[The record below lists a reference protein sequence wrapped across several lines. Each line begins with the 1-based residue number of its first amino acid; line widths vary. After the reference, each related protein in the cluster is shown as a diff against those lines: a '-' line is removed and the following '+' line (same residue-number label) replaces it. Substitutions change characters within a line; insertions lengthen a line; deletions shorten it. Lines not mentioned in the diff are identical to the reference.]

1 MNVPRAKQRSSSFR
15 INFKLF
21 AISPELWVILN
32 TQAKNAIAM
41 VENRLGFELQED
53 DRQQIP
59 LFPDLDV
66 LATVQSPYEFRQ
78 LFATDKLHIPAA
90 KITNTL
96 QYIIEKSDIR
106 SERTGEL
113 LHINARRFRYTTGTR
128 AAKEGFGE
136 LVIAE
141 LLDHTD
147 TQNAGVYIKNIPEH
161 VKKLDEA
168 VGFQL
173 APYAQAF
180 VGVLVD
186 SERGAHRGNDPA
198 SRIRTE
204 IGHGVGTCGEH
215 GFVVP
220 MFLFLATPACIS
232 SLGWMAP
239 MRMSIRGCSTSV
251 NG

>member
-1 MNVPRAKQRSSSFR
+1 
-15 INFKLF
+15 
-21 AISPELWVILN
+21 
-32 TQAKNAIAM
+32 M

-168 VGFQL
+168 VGF
-173 APYAQAF
+173 
-180 VGVLVD
+180 
-186 SERGAHRGNDPA
+186 N
-198 SRIRTE
+198 
-204 IGHGVGTCGEH
+204 
-215 GFVVP
+215 
-220 MFLFLATPACIS
+220 
-232 SLGWMAP
+232 
-239 MRMSIRGCSTSV
+239 
-251 NG
+251 

>member
-1 MNVPRAKQRSSSFR
+1 MP
-15 INFKLF
+15 
-21 AISPELWVILN
+21 
-32 TQAKNAIAM
+32 QA
-41 VENRLGFELQED
+41 

-66 LATVQSPYEFRQ
+66 LAAVQSPYEFRQ
-78 LFATDKLHIPAA
+78 LLATDKLHIASSE
-90 KITNTL
+90 ITVTL
-96 QYIIEKSDIR
+96 QFIVAASDIR
-106 SERTGEL
+106 SERTGDL
-113 LHINARRFRYTTGTR
+113 LHISSRRFRYTTGTR
-128 AAKEGFGE
+128 AAREGFGE

-141 LLDHTD
+141 LLDHSD

-186 SERGAHRGNDPA
+186 SERDAHRGDDPT

-204 IGHGVGTCGEH
+204 MGQGVGTCGEY
-215 GFVVP
+215 GFCGANVP
-220 MFLFLATPACIS
+220 IPCYTCMHFQPWLNGPHEDVYQGLLNERERLKEITGDIQIAAVLDRSIIAVADV
-232 SLGWMAP
+232 L
-239 MRMSIRGCSTSV
+239 MRCASRCEELSQQRLIT